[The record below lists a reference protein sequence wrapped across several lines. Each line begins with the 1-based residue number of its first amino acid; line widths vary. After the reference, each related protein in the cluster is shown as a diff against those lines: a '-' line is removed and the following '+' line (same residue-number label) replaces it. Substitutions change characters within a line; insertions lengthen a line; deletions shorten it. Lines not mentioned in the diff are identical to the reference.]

1 MSGWI
6 KGEFHGVEENLQR
19 VRERVRLAAARS
31 GREPRQIKI
40 IAVTKGVE
48 VPRVREVVQQGITDL
63 GENRVQEMTGKITA
77 LPPDINWHMIGHLQT
92 NKVKYVVGRV
102 ALIHSLDR
110 WSLAEEIN
118 RRAVK
123 VGVAVGV
130 LVQVNTSGERTKQG
144 LTPGELPDFLTA
156 LRDLPRITVHGLMTI
171 APYARNPEEV
181 RPYFR
186 ELRLLAAKHKL
197 KHLSMGMTN
206 DYEVAV
212 EEGADMLRLG
222 TAIFGTRDIKK

>member
-1 MSGWI
+1 M
-6 KGEFHGVEENLQR
+6 
-19 VRERVRLAAARS
+19 
-31 GREPRQIKI
+31 
-40 IAVTKGVE
+40 
-48 VPRVREVVQQGITDL
+48 REVVQQGIMDL

-123 VGVAVGV
+123 VGLVTRV

-144 LTPGELPDFLTA
+144 LAPGELPDFLAA
-156 LRDLPRITVHGLMTI
+156 LRDLPQISVYGLMTI
-171 APYARNPEEV
+171 APYAENPEEV

-186 ELRLLAAKHKL
+186 ALRFLAAKHNL

-206 DYEVAV
+206 DFEVAV

-222 TAIFGTRDIKK
+222 TAIFGSRNYKQ

>member
-1 MSGWI
+1 M
-6 KGEFHGVEENLQR
+6 QR

>member
-1 MSGWI
+1 M
-6 KGEFHGVEENLQR
+6 QR
-19 VRERVRLAAARS
+19 VRERIRLAASRS
-31 GREPRQIKI
+31 GREPQQIKI

-48 VPRVREVVQQGITDL
+48 VPRVREVVQQGIMDL
-63 GENRVQEMTGKITA
+63 GENRVQEMTGKITT

-123 VGVAVGV
+123 VGVVVRV
-130 LVQVNTSGERTKQG
+130 LVQVNTSGEKTKQG
-144 LTPGELPDFLTA
+144 LAPGELPDFLVA
-156 LRDLPRITVHGLMTI
+156 LRDLPQISVYGLMTI
-171 APYARNPEEV
+171 APFAQNPEEV

-186 ELRLLAAKHKL
+186 ELRLLAAKHNL

-206 DYEVAV
+206 DFEVAV
-212 EEGADMLRLG
+212 EEGADILRLG
-222 TAIFGTRDIKK
+222 TAIFGPRNCKR

>member
-1 MSGWI
+1 M
-6 KGEFHGVEENLQR
+6 QR

-31 GREPRQIKI
+31 GREPQQIKI

-48 VPRVREVVQQGITDL
+48 VPRMREVVQQGIMDL

-123 VGVAVGV
+123 VGLVTRV

-144 LTPGELPDFLTA
+144 LAPGELPDFLAA
-156 LRDLPRITVHGLMTI
+156 LRDLPQISVYGLMTI
-171 APYARNPEEV
+171 APYAENPEEV

-186 ELRLLAAKHKL
+186 ALRFLAAKHNL

-206 DYEVAV
+206 DFEVAV

-222 TAIFGTRDIKK
+222 TAIFGSRNYKQ